1 MHPNDEQYGTI
12 LYMPTN
18 LHVREV
24 PDEVHA
30 ALVARAE
37 RAGMSLRQY
46 TIEVLEEH
54 CALPTLEDWLDGLA
68 ALAPA
73 EGGMSAAEAVRLSR
87 EEDDSEVLRERRGA

>member
-1 MHPNDEQYGTI
+1 MNPNHERYGII
-12 LYMPTN
+12 LSMPTN
-18 LHVREV
+18 LHVRDV

-54 CALPTLEDWLDGLA
+54 CALPTLGDWLGGLA
-68 ALAPA
+68 ALPPA
-73 EGGMSAAEAVRLSR
+73 EGGMSAAEAVRRSR
-87 EEDDSEVLRERRGA
+87 EEDDAEVLRERRGA